1 MSWLD
6 STASCRFHGTF
17 GCDRRDRTDD
27 FYKDN
32 HGWSVL
38 HLAVYGRHLDT
49 VKLLLEHPL
58 VSKTRLQGDE
68 NGFTAEDWL
77 GFELDGHSYRT
88 IGDLAF
94 HKSRCCRTVT
104 RLRQAARSG
113 NVALAELLLQRGDDV
128 NGSNS
133 GRRTALYYAAQY
145 GHTAMLD
152 LLLQKGANPN
162 VLPIGR
168 RTWESFISNDAVL
181 QRLRQFGYK
190 KPPPSEEID
199 QQIRLA
205 LRQQGHSSFFRS
217 SDAQVVF
224 QESSS
229 LAREVAQESGEEKA
243 TAKSDETKRT
253 GVNKLWKR
261 LRGQ

>member
-1 MSWLD
+1 MGHSDVVRLLL
-6 STASCRFHGTF
+6 AI
-17 GCDRRDRTDD
+17 DRRDRTDD

-145 GHTAMLD
+145 GHTAMLG

-181 QRLRQFGYK
+181 QRLRQSGYK